1 MTWHEQAWVELNSPY
16 TNGAYATHLVIAGIV
31 NTDHDFDLFVHPDKL
46 AVRCHCSVATLRRQL
61 ADMVRDGYLEIREQG
76 GGRARFTRYR
86 FIMKLSQIEQV
97 SDSIPS
103 QNIALN
109 VVKPESSLFREKEE
123 LKVDL
128 FDSFYA
134 SFPRRIG
141 KEAARKAF
149 AKALKIATAEQITA
163 GAKRYA
169 EARRGEDPKFTKH
182 PATWLNAGCWDD
194 EIAAPRNAAHP
205 GEPLWWDTDGKPVF
219 VDPDA

>member
-1 MTWHEQAWVELNSPY
+1 MDN
-16 TNGAYATHLVIAGIV
+16 AGIKYETESPAPV
-31 NTDHDFDLFVHPDKL
+31 SNVIQNSLISDN
-46 AVRCHCSVATLRRQL
+46 RSVLTEDSELTPRSATPT
-61 ADMVRDGYLEIREQG
+61 E
-76 GGRARFTRYR
+76 
-86 FIMKLSQIEQV
+86 
-97 SDSIPS
+97 
-103 QNIALN
+103 
-109 VVKPESSLFREKEE
+109 
-123 LKVDL
+123 

-194 EIAAPRNAAHP
+194 EIASAPRNAAHP

-219 VDPDA
+219 VDSDA